1 MANSTNLMSDFLFK
15 LRDYQCQAVD
25 AVIRHF
31 QKSDESALIILP
43 TGAGKSLV
51 IAELARLAHY
61 PILVLAHVSE
71 LVEQNA
77 AKYRQLGEPCSIFA
91 AGLNQKDTTQK
102 VCFASIQ
109 SASRNLDD
117 FNRYY
122 SLVIIDECHRVSTD
136 KNSQYQQLLTYLK
149 TLNPHLKVLGLTA
162 TPYRLHQ
169 GWCYQYDYRGFVRPT
184 KHAAFIHGIYELPLA
199 TLIRRGFLTPPKIV
213 DAPIAQYPFEE
224 CRDSKGLFPEAA
236 VNTLLVRSKRVTQ
249 AIIDQV
255 IELAEHR
262 KGTMIFAATVPHA
275 KEIMS
280 YLKGQSAALVIA
292 ATPLNKRNHIIQQF
306 KQQKIKYLVN
316 VSVLTT
322 GFDAPHVD
330 MIALLRPTESLSLF
344 QQMIGRGLR
353 LAPDKSDCLVIDY
366 AGNGFNLYQPEVG
379 EPKPDS
385 DSVPVMVPCPECG
398 FANTFW
404 GKVDADGDLIEHYGR
419 RCQGLIETVSGQQQC
434 NYRFRYKQCPHCME
448 ENDIAAR
455 QCQHCGETLIDPDEQ
470 LKKALSLKDAKVIR
484 CAGMRFFNQRN
495 QLVIHYYD
503 EDGLE
508 LTEKFNLRKIGALKQ
523 FNLIFKKRQWIN
535 PIAIETLEQ
544 AIANE
549 QNYRHPDFVIARKK
563 GNFWK
568 IQARI
573 FDYQG
578 SYRLANQEY

>member
-1 MANSTNLMSDFLFK
+1 MANSTNLMFDFLFK

-224 CRDSKGLFPEAA
+224 CRNSKGLFPEAA

-262 KGTMIFAATVPHA
+262 KGTMIFAATVLHA

-292 ATPLNKRNHIIQQF
+292 ATPLNERNHIIQQF